1 MKYQLLSLVLC
12 FSVATLVGCGDTTTE
27 SNGGDNTESHDGH
40 DHGDE
45 HAHGDEHP
53 HEPETFAE
61 ALDEVKEMK
70 IKICKAFTDEN
81 PDDAHGALH
90 DVGHALEELSKMAEK
105 EADVTPEQLE
115 KVKAQVEVLFEGFA
129 KLDGVMHGGPEV
141 KIEDVEKTLTAAITE
156 LEGVMK

>member
-12 FSVATLVGCGDTTTE
+12 FSVAAFVGCGDATEE
-27 SNGGDNTESHDGH
+27 SNGGDNTESHEGH

-45 HAHGDEHP
+45 HAHGDEHS

-61 ALDEVKEMK
+61 ALEEVKEMK
-70 IKICKAFTDEN
+70 TKICKAFSDGTPN
-81 PDDAHGALH
+81 DAHDALH
-90 DVGHALEELSKMAEK
+90 DVGHALEGLSKTAGK

-115 KVKAQVEVLFEGFA
+115 KVKVQVEALFEGFA

-141 KIEDVEKTLTAAITE
+141 KIEDLEKTLTAAITE

>member
-12 FSVATLVGCGDTTTE
+12 FSVAAFVGCGDTTDE

-45 HAHGDEHP
+45 HAHAES
-53 HEPETFAE
+53 FAE
-61 ALDEVKEMK
+61 ALEEVKEMK
-70 IKICKAFTDEN
+70 TKICKAFSDGT
-81 PDDAHGALH
+81 PDDAHDALH
-90 DVGHALEELSKMAEK
+90 DVGHALEELSKTAGK

-115 KVKAQVEVLFEGFA
+115 KVKTQVEALFEGFA

-141 KIEDVEKTLTAAITE
+141 KIEDLEKDLTAAITE

>member
-12 FSVATLVGCGDTTTE
+12 FSVAAFVGCGDTTDE

-45 HAHGDEHP
+45 HAH
-53 HEPETFAE
+53 EPENFAE
-61 ALDEVKEMK
+61 ALEEVKEMK
-70 IKICKAFTDEN
+70 TTICKAFADGT
-81 PDDAHGALH
+81 PDDAHTPLH
-90 DVGHALEELSKMAEK
+90 NVGHALEELSEMAKK

-115 KVKAQVEVLFEGFA
+115 AVKAQVEVLFEGFA

-141 KIEDVEKTLTAAITE
+141 KIEDLEKDLTAAITE